1 MLYFS
6 VYTQNG
12 GIMNN
17 IVIVAKIVAN
27 EGKSDLVKSE
37 LNKLLAPTH
46 AEEGNVSYKI
56 HQDMQNPNKFVA
68 VEEWANGEAIQAH
81 MATEH
86 IKAYTQVTTENA
98 AIASFEYV
106 TLSEI

>member
-1 MLYFS
+1 
-6 VYTQNG
+6 
-12 GIMNN
+12 MNN
-17 IVIVAKIVAN
+17 IVIVATIVAN

-37 LNKLLAPTH
+37 LSKLLAPTH
-46 AEEGNVSYKI
+46 AEVGNVSYKI

-68 VEEWANGEAIQAH
+68 VEEWASGEAIQAH
-81 MATEH
+81 MATDH
-86 IKAYTQVTTENA
+86 VKTYSQVTADNE